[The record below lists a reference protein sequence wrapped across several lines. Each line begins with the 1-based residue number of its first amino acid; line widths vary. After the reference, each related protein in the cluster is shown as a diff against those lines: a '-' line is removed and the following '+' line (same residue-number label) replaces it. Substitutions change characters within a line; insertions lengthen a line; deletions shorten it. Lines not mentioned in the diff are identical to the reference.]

1 MSPKLN
7 SSKLIA
13 VRSDLT
19 TIAIRYRGKN
29 MKHDAHRIYN
39 VTRMF
44 QFSIALHAYL
54 QKQPPK
60 VFCKKTV
67 LKKFEKLSRKHLC
80 LSLFLINIVDVQL
93 YKKQTSTQVLYC
105 KICENFKNR
114 TPLMLIVALCL
125 LKKDEIGDEMMGFVK
140 NRVSRKFISERF
152 QKPSRASIFYKN
164 YACLFLNS
172 YLRRV
177 NKDICTFW
185 YFPVFLSLK
194 LKRFLLLVWF
204 FRCWFW
210 AGRGRLDK

>member
-19 TIAIRYRGKN
+19 TIAIRHRGKN
-29 MKHDAHRIYN
+29 MKHHAHRIYN

-44 QFSIALHAYL
+44 QFSNALHAYL

-114 TPLMLIVALCL
+114 TPLMLIVAPCSKKMKFETKWWDL
-125 LKKDEIGDEMMGFVK
+125 LKIESPVSLYLKGFK
-140 NRVSRKFISERF
+140 NLQEHLFFTRTMHVCFWIHISVEWMKTYVLF
-152 QKPSRASIFYKN
+152 DIFP
-164 YACLFLNS
+164 C
-172 YLRRV
+172 
-177 NKDICTFW
+177 
-185 YFPVFLSLK
+185 
-194 LKRFLLLVWF
+194 F
-204 FRCWFW
+204 FR
-210 AGRGRLDK
+210 